1 MGIVV
6 RAVLYG
12 VNTALHFWIS
22 DYMRTALNINDSFQ
36 ILISY
41 NSAFV
46 LLGLHFISCIFGL
59 AIPFMANLY
68 SFCGATALYLIFN
81 SAALPIVQ
89 GLIITSVAPKLKGTA
104 FSIANL
110 VTMLLTSGPAPYLY
124 GMINDLYKEKF
135 KGVGML
141 FIMVVACVGLVFIF
155 VLSVCRYHVLKM
167 QDKNKVSDK
176 KAKQDIATDIAGA
189 VNEASIEMNCSI
201 DKSREGI
208 EDEEEEKGDIEMKT
222 KE

>member
-41 NSAFV
+41 SIIAVTGPLGGVLARSFASFFLGGYEHKNSA
-46 LLGLHFISCIFGL
+46 
-59 AIPFMANLY
+59 
-68 SFCGATALYLIFN
+68 
-81 SAALPIVQ
+81 
-89 GLIITSVAPKLKGTA
+89 
-104 FSIANL
+104 
-110 VTMLLTSGPAPYLY
+110 
-124 GMINDLYKEKF
+124 
-135 KGVGML
+135 GVGML

-167 QDKNKVSDK
+167 QDKNKVSEK

-189 VNEASIEMNCSI
+189 VNEASIEMNRSI

>member
-41 NSAFV
+41 TIIAVTGPLGGVLASSFV
-46 LLGLHFISCIFGL
+46 
-59 AIPFMANLY
+59 
-68 SFCGATALYLIFN
+68 SFFL
-81 SAALPIVQ
+81 
-89 GLIITSVAPKLKGTA
+89 APKLKGTA

-155 VLSVCRYHVLKM
+155 VLSVCRYDVLKM
-167 QDKNKVSDK
+167 LDKNKVSEK

>member
-1 MGIVV
+1 
-6 RAVLYG
+6 
-12 VNTALHFWIS
+12 
-22 DYMRTALNINDSFQ
+22 
-36 ILISY
+36 
-41 NSAFV
+41 
-46 LLGLHFISCIFGL
+46 
-59 AIPFMANLY
+59 MANKY
-68 SFCGATALYLIFN
+68 HKSQSHAPKFFST
-81 SAALPIVQ
+81 AALPIVQ

-167 QDKNKVSDK
+167 QDKNKVS
-176 KAKQDIATDIAGA
+176 
-189 VNEASIEMNCSI
+189 E
-201 DKSREGI
+201 KSREGI

>member
-41 NSAFV
+41 SIIAVTGPLGGVLASSFV
-46 LLGLHFISCIFGL
+46 SFFLGGYEHK
-59 AIPFMANLY
+59 
-68 SFCGATALYLIFN
+68 N

-176 KAKQDIATDIAGA
+176 
-189 VNEASIEMNCSI
+189 
-201 DKSREGI
+201 SREGI

>member
-1 MGIVV
+1 
-6 RAVLYG
+6 
-12 VNTALHFWIS
+12 
-22 DYMRTALNINDSFQ
+22 MRTALNINDSFQ

-41 NSAFV
+41 SIIAVTGPLGGVLASSFV
-46 LLGLHFISCIFGL
+46 
-59 AIPFMANLY
+59 
-68 SFCGATALYLIFN
+68 SFFL
-81 SAALPIVQ
+81 
-89 GLIITSVAPKLKGTA
+89 APKLKGTA

-176 KAKQDIATDIAGA
+176 
-189 VNEASIEMNCSI
+189 
-201 DKSREGI
+201 SREGI

>member
-1 MGIVV
+1 MEDNVHDYGTGSNTHREGGVVSPSRAVRGGELAEGEDGEERVEKKKKEKNSIFEMRKSLNNDKKEESTFFSDLGIIIKNPVFLMGIVV

-41 NSAFV
+41 SIIAVTGPLGGVLASSFVSFFLGGYEHKNSA
-46 LLGLHFISCIFGL
+46 
-59 AIPFMANLY
+59 
-68 SFCGATALYLIFN
+68 
-81 SAALPIVQ
+81 
-89 GLIITSVAPKLKGTA
+89 
-104 FSIANL
+104 
-110 VTMLLTSGPAPYLY
+110 
-124 GMINDLYKEKF
+124 
-135 KGVGML
+135 GVGML

-167 QDKNKVSDK
+167 QDKNKVS
-176 KAKQDIATDIAGA
+176 
-189 VNEASIEMNCSI
+189 E
-201 DKSREGI
+201 KSREGI